1 MGGLLYLAVESGIAD
16 LAFAGIASYLFV
28 TRGPILTGGTAAF
41 TDLCLTVPTGKTRHA
56 GTMVGI
62 DQVLKKKKSKVI
74 SLNCR
79 ISI

>member
-41 TDLCLTVPTGKTRHA
+41 TDLCLTVPTSITRHA

-62 DQVLKKKKSKVI
+62 DQVLKKKNQK
-74 SLNCR
+74 
-79 ISI
+79 